1 MKSNPVEM
9 GQRFKGLFDQRTC
22 ISGKWAQE
30 KNVQHHYH
38 WGNVHLN
45 QREIS

>member
-1 MKSNPVEM
+1 MEM

-30 KNVQHHYH
+30 KMFNITII
-38 WGNVHLN
+38 GEIAFKSEGDIIAHL
-45 QREIS
+45 